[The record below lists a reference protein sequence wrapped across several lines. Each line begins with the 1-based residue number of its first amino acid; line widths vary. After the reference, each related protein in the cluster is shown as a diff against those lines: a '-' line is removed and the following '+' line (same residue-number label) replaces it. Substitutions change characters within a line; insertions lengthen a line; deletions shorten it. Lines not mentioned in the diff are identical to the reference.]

1 MARARSSLA
10 SLIVALAAAG
20 LVGCLLN
27 GLGPSRQWP
36 SAYVPAP
43 LLAAQ
48 AEERLAAQRAD
59 VGRALYVATFGAAA
73 VQPAPALALEED
85 EEGFDV
91 RILAVLALPL
101 LAVSWALFNVW
112 RVAFRQV
119 VRIGESKSGSSKL
132 GLAAED

>member
-1 MARARSSLA
+1 MARTRSSLA
-10 SLIVALAAAG
+10 SLIVALAAVG

-27 GLGPSRQWP
+27 GLGRSMQRL
-36 SAYVPAP
+36 STFVPAP
-43 LLAAQ
+43 LMAAQ
-48 AEERLAAQRAD
+48 VGERLAAQQAD
-59 VGRALYVATFGAAA
+59 AGRALYAAALGAATA
-73 VQPAPALALEED
+73 QPAPALALEED